1 MKQMFLLVVMVACLE
16 ANTVKDN
23 HTGLEWQDNSDA
35 KTIKRDWQGAKE
47 YCQELTLAG
56 FSDWRLPTIK
66 ELQSIVDI
74 KRYKPAI
81 KKTFKYVTTS
91 AYPYWSSSEDVSAI
105 NYAWRV
111 SFYTGSINHAS
122 KSNEYFVRCV
132 RGRQ

>member
-1 MKQMFLLVVMVACLE
+1 MKQIFLVAVMVACLE

-23 HTGLEWQDNSDA
+23 DTGLIWQDNHDA

-56 FSDWRLPTIK
+56 YDDWRLPTIK

-81 KKTFKYVTTS
+81 KKSFKYVAS
-91 AYPYWSSSEDVSAI
+91 EGYWSSSEDVSDAK
-105 NYAWRV
+105 YAWTVYFDAGGTYSDPR
-111 SFYTGSINHAS
+111 
-122 KSNEYFVRCV
+122 SNEYFVRCV

>member
-1 MKQMFLLVVMVACLE
+1 MKQIFLVAVMVACLE

-23 HTGLEWQDNSDA
+23 DTGLIWQDNHDA

-56 FSDWRLPTIK
+56 YDDWRLPTIK

-81 KKTFKYVTTS
+81 KKTFKYVAS
-91 AYPYWSSSEDVSAI
+91 MYYWSSSKDVSDVKF
-105 NYAWRV
+105 AWGVYFGDGNTNGNTR
-111 SFYTGSINHAS
+111 SS
-122 KSNEYFVRCV
+122 ECFVRCV